1 MIELHR
7 PVRISYRRPMLC
19 SIAVHAGV
27 VICIAIALKLQSR
40 AIKAQEDAVIAMLQE
55 KEEQAIA
62 EEIEGEKKF
71 ARATAK
77 QELLE
82 QLSSVLNDDLESDTL
97 KQLMEQL
104 EADLEALFA
113 DNVDVSDPAV
123 FGEMRRVLI
132 EGLEAKSEAL
142 LAEALV
148 REIRKHIKDE
158 LAPQLSREMERSLKE
173 PGGAILDRAIR
184 EFAKKR
190 EAEDAE
196 DVIVQSARDPL
207 HQKLADEIEASI
219 KRDLVPP
226 AAEKVLDKFSREIR
240 AFNLDSDRL
249 LPLIEKDI
257 TEAVKEEML
266 NANQNQ
272 KIATLRAEVRLK
284 IADDSSLGK
293 RRKELENQIATAEAL
308 RQQQEE
314 LVKAIDETS
323 PDALNKSGEQ
333 IQQLKEL
340 YEETAETL
348 HRAEL
353 QTTTWMIRAISSARR
368 MAEAKQAVRAN
379 ESARAS
385 LQVDRTVPARRHAK
399 YAKVQIDKLV
409 SQMKAAN
416 NALKAEQG
424 KRKERETPAEAT
436 PEQAEL
442 AKDMTRKLQPDVE
455 AISKASS
462 QAAAKNMRVGDVLGD
477 PDDELLAAIELAQ
490 KIENAKKKLK
500 AGRELSS
507 GDLASEMESLMTG
520 GEDGAGDAEQAGSKS
535 GKGEAGKTERA
546 AGRGGVSP
554 HNLAQR
560 KLNRE
565 AYQAFVKD
573 LKQRS
578 KLGNAY
584 QNPERVDDPITTARR
599 SSDPSYA
606 RLYISADQKKE
617 AERLN
622 KLEASGERTLIKP
635 PFKSLA
641 FGAASMKTDAIRIDG
656 DLSDWGDLVHPMR
669 MKFYANDA
677 TTPFEGGIPLHMKW
691 SNRGLYFCYRM
702 PGTHVPVKPSRW
714 APYNGDVFEIW
725 LDVRNSR
732 DLEMKSSQ
740 TSHQFILCPFGLR
753 DSKGTL
759 TEYGRGSRGLIEG
772 KVYVDETESLGI
784 CRAKRDATGYTVE
797 AVVFLDALAKPVLTP
812 GMIIG
817 ANFSIN
823 RQTFA
828 GRNAVQWSAS
838 KAIGT
843 HSKPDTWGDIVLLGT
858 DATLRFIDPDNANKA
873 PGHVAVGDVIAVEVT
888 DPDMNILSNSRDRV
902 AVKLSG
908 QQSGQT
914 TLLILEETSRDSGVF
929 RGRCNSQPAFKRAR
943 KMRIGLRNGDVL
955 LATYMD
961 ARAAYGESNVKIQRA
976 QAIASPILSQKQ

>member
-1 MIELHR
+1 
-7 PVRISYRRPMLC
+7 
-19 SIAVHAGV
+19 
-27 VICIAIALKLQSR
+27 
-40 AIKAQEDAVIAMLQE
+40 MLQE

-62 EEIEGEKKF
+62 EEMEGEKKF
-71 ARATAK
+71 ARETAR

-82 QLSSVLNDDLESDTL
+82 QLSSVLSDDLESDTQ

-104 EADLEALFA
+104 EADLDALFA
-113 DNVDVSDPAV
+113 DHVDVSDPAV
-123 FGEMRRVLI
+123 FGEMLRELI
-132 EGLEAKSEAL
+132 EGLEARSEAL
-142 LAEALV
+142 LAEAVV

-158 LAPQLSREMERSLKE
+158 LAPQLSREIERSLKD
-173 PGGAILDRAIR
+173 PGGAILDQAIR
-184 EFAKKR
+184 KFAKNR
-190 EAEDAE
+190 EAEEAE
-196 DVIVQSARDPL
+196 DVIVQSALRPL

-226 AAEKVLDKFSREIR
+226 AAEKVLDKFSKEISV
-240 AFNLDSDRL
+240 FNLDPDRL
-249 LPLIEKDI
+249 RPLIEEDI
-257 TEAVKEEML
+257 SKAVKEEML
-266 NANQNQ
+266 NANQNE
-272 KIATLRAEVRLK
+272 KIATLRAEVRLE
-284 IADDSSLGK
+284 IADNSSLGE
-293 RRKELENQIATAEAL
+293 RRKELEEQIATAEAL
-308 RQQQEE
+308 RQKQDE
-314 LVKAIDETS
+314 LVKAIEETF
-323 PDALNKSGEQ
+323 PDALSRSGEQ
-333 IQQLKEL
+333 IQQLKAL
-340 YEETAETL
+340 HEETAETL
-348 HRAEL
+348 HKAET
-353 QTTTWMIRAISSARR
+353 QTTTRMSHAISHARR
-368 MAEAKQAVRAN
+368 TAEAKHAVRAN
-379 ESARAS
+379 ESAHAS
-385 LQVDRTVPARRHAK
+385 LEVDHTVAAKRHVGFAK
-399 YAKVQIDKLV
+399 RQLDKLV
-409 SQMKAAN
+409 DQMKAASK
-416 NALKAEQG
+416 ALKAEHEGRQE
-424 KRKERETPAEAT
+424 RKPPAEAT

-442 AKDMTRKLQPDVE
+442 ATDMTRELQPDIE
-455 AISKASS
+455 AITKASS
-462 QAAAKNMRVGDVLGD
+462 QAAAKNMRVGDILRDAGDEVLS
-477 PDDELLAAIELAQ
+477 AIELAQ
-490 KIENAKKKLK
+490 KIQNAKKRLK

-507 GDLASEMESLMTG
+507 GDLAGEMESLMTG
-520 GEDGAGDAEQAGSKS
+520 DEDGAGDAEQAGNKS
-535 GKGEAGKTERA
+535 GQGEAGITKRGGA
-546 AGRGGVSP
+546 AGAGGVSP

-599 SSDPSYA
+599 SSDPLYA

-617 AERLN
+617 VERIS
-622 KLEASGERTLIKP
+622 KLETSGERTLIKP
-635 PFKSLA
+635 TFRSLA
-641 FGAASMKTDAIRIDG
+641 FGAASMKTNAIRIDG

-677 TTPFEGGIPLHMKW
+677 TTPFEGGIPLHMMW

-714 APYNGDVFEIW
+714 APYNGDVLEIW

-732 DLEMKSSQ
+732 DLEMRSSQ

-753 DSKGTL
+753 DGKGTL

-812 GMIIG
+812 GMIIA

-823 RQTFA
+823 RQTFG

-838 KAIGT
+838 KAVGT
-843 HSKPDTWGDIVLLGT
+843 ITKPDTWGDIVLLGT
-858 DATLRFIDPDNANKA
+858 DATLRFIDPDNVDKA
-873 PGHVAVGDVIAVEVT
+873 PGHVAVGNVVAVEVT
-888 DPDMNILSNSRDRV
+888 DPDMNILPNSRDRV

-914 TLLILEETSRDSGVF
+914 ALLILEETSRDSGVF

-943 KMRIGLRNGDVL
+943 KMTVGLRNGDVL

-961 ARAAYGESNVKIQRA
+961 LRAAYGESNVKIQRA
-976 QAIASPILSQKQ
+976 QAIASPVLSQNQ